1 MQNSQII
8 SITDLDTSTVYHFE
22 TVSNFTGNDSSTI
35 TTYPTSEGTPRADNI
50 YNNPNTFNVS
60 VQIGGSTR
68 ANDEW
73 GIDASRVRSAE
84 MILRTMKNEAHTLQI
99 ETNQRTYDNMYLTS
113 INISSNTQNAYDFV
127 ASLGFSELFIATYT
141 EVTVGP
147 FTTSEIESN
156 TNSTQQS
163 GENQGRPAFWKRAV
177 RFLLDPKY
185 NYETQKS
192 WIQSAWKWLKTNV
205 F

>member
-73 GIDASRVRSAE
+73 GVDASRVRSAE

-127 ASLGFSELFIATYT
+127 ASLGFSELFIATFT
-141 EVTVGP
+141 EIVVGP

>member
-8 SITDLDTSTVYHFE
+8 SITDLDTSKVYHFE

-99 ETNQRTYDNMYLTS
+99 ETNQRTYDNMYLIS

-147 FTTSEIESN
+147 FTSSEIKAD

-163 GENQGRPAFWKRAV
+163 GENQGKPAFWKRAA
-177 RFLLDPKY
+177 RFLIDPKY

-192 WIQSAWKWLKTNV
+192 WIQSAWKWLKSK